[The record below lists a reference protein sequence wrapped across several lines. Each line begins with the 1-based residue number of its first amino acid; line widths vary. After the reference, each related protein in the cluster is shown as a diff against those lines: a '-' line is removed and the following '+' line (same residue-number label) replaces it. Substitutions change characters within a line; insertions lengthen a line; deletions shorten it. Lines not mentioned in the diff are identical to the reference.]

1 MMISRGRSSGSGIF
15 IGQAETSS
23 IIIVDM
29 GGIFP
34 GRGARRRKLGR
45 YTTCVMRL
53 REMRGK
59 PPKIMLHYF
68 FVTLVTR

>member
-34 GRGARRRKLGR
+34 RRGARRRKLGWGGGDSW
-45 YTTCVMRL
+45 RL
-53 REMRGK
+53 V
-59 PPKIMLHYF
+59 
-68 FVTLVTR
+68 FVLCIG